1 MFQDDLKKFLSP
13 ETFKIGFEELNLFGE
28 IDNDLKDFE
37 DNKLAIMYL
46 EIKYYLSSK
55 LLRDADWT
63 SMSNSTELRTPFVD
77 WFFFKQILPLIK
89 SNINVTKSNL
99 FECYKMNL
107 PNEIN
112 KRDKTGFVIPYK
124 YLYELVTNKKIASS
138 KILKEWTILNYS
150 KYLNNEK

>member
-1 MFQDDLKKFLSP
+1 
-13 ETFKIGFEELNLFGE
+13 
-28 IDNDLKDFE
+28 
-37 DNKLAIMYL
+37 
-46 EIKYYLSSK
+46 
-55 LLRDADWT
+55 
-63 SMSNSTELRTPFVD
+63 
-77 WFFFKQILPLIK
+77 
-89 SNINVTKSNL
+89 
-99 FECYKMNL
+99 MNL